1 MTDIYRIEP
10 LPAQLPPDA
19 LARLVRVEAATLGHY
34 LHSGFVDLGIRPLI
48 GDARVA
54 GAAVTVQIAGPDS
67 TLLYHAMDRVRP
79 GDLLVI
85 DRAGDMMH
93 ACWGGF
99 MAAVAKI
106 RGLAG
111 VIIDGA
117 VTDPAAII
125 AAGVPTWARQTSAI
139 TTKLLSLGGGFNVPV
154 SIGGVAVN
162 PGDAVLADDCGV
174 VVIPPSRLER
184 LTGVALKDQEEEGG
198 WIERLQNGE
207 SLQDLVDIR
216 SMLEKNGMEGAGV

>member
-1 MTDIYRIEP
+1 
-10 LPAQLPPDA
+10 
-19 LARLVRVEAATLGHY
+19 
-34 LHSGFVDLGIRPLI
+34 LHAGFVDLGIRPLL

-54 GAAVTVQIAGPDS
+54 GAAVTVQIAGADS

-85 DRAGDMMH
+85 DRAGDRTH

-139 TTKLLSLGGGFNVPV
+139 TTKLLNLGGGFNVPV
-154 SIGGVAVN
+154 SIGGVAVT

-174 VVIPPSRLER
+174 VVIPQARIDR
-184 LTGVALKDQEEEGG
+184 LTEIALKDQEEEGG
-198 WIERLQNGE
+198 WIERLQKGE
-207 SLQDLVDIR
+207 RLQDLVDIR
-216 SMLEKNGMEGAGV
+216 AMLARNGVEGAGV